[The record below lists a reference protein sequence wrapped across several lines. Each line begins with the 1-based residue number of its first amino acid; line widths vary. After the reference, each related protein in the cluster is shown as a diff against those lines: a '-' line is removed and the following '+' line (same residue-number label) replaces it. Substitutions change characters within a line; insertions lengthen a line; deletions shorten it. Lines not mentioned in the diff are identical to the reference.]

1 MAEQFEK
8 MHSHI
13 EAIANA
19 MPDPIFVMGQDGTYL
34 DVIGG
39 QERTLYADGHSL
51 IGKNTPTFCRKNG
64 GTFSQGGQ

>member
-1 MAEQFEK
+1 MSEQFDRI
-8 MHSHI
+8 HSHI

-39 QERTLYADGHSL
+39 SDRSLYADGHPL
-51 IGKNTPTFCRKNG
+51 IGKKYDDVLPEKWLTVF
-64 GTFSQGGQ
+64 